1 MTYRAGIVGCGRIGC
16 TFDDEPGRG
25 SVSTHAGAY
34 TRTPGVDL
42 VALADIDERRLRHC
56 ADKFRV
62 PGRYLGYAEMLG
74 EEKLDV
80 VSVCTWND
88 THLEV
93 VRAAVENGVRG
104 VFCEKPIADS
114 LDRADEIIRLCVEGS
129 VTLLI
134 NHQRRFDPMY
144 QEVAAL
150 LKSGGLG
157 LVQQVTCYYTAGV
170 ANTGSHLFD
179 LLRFYLG
186 DALWVQGSYSQN
198 PSPNPQDPNIDGWVG
213 FENGTVA
220 ALQACDSD
228 AYMIFESTFL
238 GTEGRLRLTS
248 GDTVEFEEVGESPRF
263 PGYKELAPAGPP
275 VNSGGPHEF
284 MLSGV
289 AHLVDCME
297 TGRPPACSGADGRA
311 ALEIVCAL
319 HESAKS
325 EGRRVE
331 LPLETRSLRILSR

>member
-1 MTYRAGIVGCGRIGC
+1 MSYRAGIVGCGRIGC
-16 TFDDEPGRG
+16 TFDDEPSRG
-25 SVSTHAGAY
+25 YVSTHAGAY

-42 VALADIDERRLRHC
+42 VALADIDEKRLRHC
-56 ADKFRV
+56 ADSFGV
-62 PGRYLGYAEMLG
+62 PGQYPGYAEMLG

-80 VSVCTWND
+80 LSVCTWND
-88 THLEV
+88 THLEI
-93 VRAAVENGVRG
+93 VRAAVESGVRG

-114 LDRADEIIRLCVEGS
+114 LDAADEMIRLCAEWG

-157 LVQQVTCYYTAGV
+157 RVQQATSYYTAGV

-186 DALWVQGSYSQN
+186 DALWVRGSYSRN
-198 PSPNPQDPNIDGWVG
+198 PSPNEQDPNIDGWVG
-213 FENGTVA
+213 FHNGTVA
-220 ALQACDSD
+220 ALQALDSG
-228 AYMIFESTFL
+228 AYMIFETTFL

-248 GDTVEFEEVGESPRF
+248 GDTIEFEAVGESPRF
-263 PGYKELAPAGPP
+263 AGYQELIPTGPP
-275 VNSGGPHEF
+275 VDSGGPHEF
-284 MLSGV
+284 MLAGV
-289 AHLVDCME
+289 AHLIDCVE

-319 HESAKS
+319 HESATS

-331 LPLETRSLRILSR
+331 LPLENSSLRILSR